1 MKIRHAATASLIACL
16 LCASPLARAQQAFG
30 GGIFASDDADDT
42 SILKTSLF
50 YDFRHQDIEH
60 YRGIGIEEAWFR
72 PFGGDTV
79 RAQRLYYRFAD
90 TGDRWKW
97 NGALGTDGDTW
108 LGNANIHTEEARR
121 QEYFVEREILE
132 TPIGLERSL
141 YYTFLGAAYDLPL
154 DDRNILTGLVGVQ
167 DFSGDN
173 MRLHLRGR
181 YIRVL
186 KEDWGLSAQLRT
198 RYFHSTEPGEF
209 DYYSPRWYAEAIP
222 TLQIRRFRG
231 GWQYQAAAGWGR
243 QRDSASSWRSAR
255 LLEAAITSPKATGDW
270 FFRARASYSNT
281 PINTG
286 YTYNYTQFSL
296 EAFRRF

>member
-1 MKIRHAATASLIACL
+1 MKYLAAVALLPACL
-16 LCASPLARAQQAFG
+16 LGASPQAHAQQAFG
-30 GGIFASDDADDT
+30 TEIFASDDADDT
-42 SILKTSLF
+42 SILKTGLF
-50 YDFRHQDIEH
+50 YDFRHLDSEH
-60 YRGIGIEEAWFR
+60 YRGIKVEEARFR
-72 PFGGDTV
+72 PFGGDTM
-79 RAQRLYYRFAD
+79 REQRLYYRFAD

-108 LGNANIHTEEARR
+108 LGSASIHTEEARR

-132 TPIGLERSL
+132 TPLGLDRGL

-154 DDRNILTGLVGVQ
+154 DERNILTGLVGVQ

-173 MRLHLRGR
+173 TRLHLRGR

-222 TLQIRRFRG
+222 TLQLRRFRG

-243 QRDSASSWRSAR
+243 QRDSESGWRSAR
-255 LLEAAITSPKATGDW
+255 LLEAAITSPKTRDW
-270 FFRARASYSNT
+270 FFRARVGYSNT

-286 YTYNYTQFSL
+286 YTYDYTQFAL